1 MCPFRS
7 VILRLNTREVIRV
20 ILLCSLALNR
30 TILLVDDDE
39 DILDSLKIIFDSSGF
54 VSTVAKNGKEA
65 VEQYQNAKP
74 DIVIL
79 DLMMPEY
86 DGFYALERIK
96 NDDSKTKIF
105 VVTGVISE
113 ESKRRLDSYN
123 VVLLYK
129 PIDTKSLIKKI
140 RELDDR

>member
-1 MCPFRS
+1 MFG
-7 VILRLNTREVIRV
+7 LNTREVIRV

-39 DILDSLKIIFDSSGF
+39 DILDSLKIIFDSNGF

-65 VEQYQNAKP
+65 VEQYQNVKP

-86 DGFYALERIK
+86 DGFYVLERIK
-96 NDDSKTKIF
+96 NHNDKTRIF
-105 VVTGVISE
+105 VVTGIISE
-113 ESKRRLDSYN
+113 ESKRRLDDYN

-140 RELDDR
+140 SELDNR